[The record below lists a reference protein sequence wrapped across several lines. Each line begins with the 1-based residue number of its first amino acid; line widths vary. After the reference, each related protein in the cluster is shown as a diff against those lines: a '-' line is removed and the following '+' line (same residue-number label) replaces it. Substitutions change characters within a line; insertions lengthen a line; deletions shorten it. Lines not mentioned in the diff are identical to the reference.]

1 MKTEGVFLDFSTLC
15 TNCFRLKGKN
25 TVCPYCGQIGAPMPE
40 EAYHLNPCT
49 ILNARYVIGK
59 VLGFGGFG
67 IIYMALDLKLSRIV
81 AIKEFFPTS
90 LVSRV
95 PGELKVSIF
104 SGDKISEYN
113 KSLNRFLEEARNMA
127 RFDNDPH
134 IVNVLEFFCENRTAY
149 IVMEYLSGE
158 TLEQMAKKKGGVLPY
173 EDAVPIIKS
182 VLEALSV
189 LHANNI
195 YHRDINPK
203 NIMMNGDNQ
212 IKLIDFGNARFF
224 NESENAYSKVVTG
237 GYAPP
242 EQYTEK
248 SVQGAF
254 TDIYAVG
261 ATFYKI
267 IVGETPID
275 ATDRQNEDV
284 LKRPSEFIENL
295 PKNIDVAIMKAMA
308 LKPEQR
314 FQTTD
319 DMLSALCDKD
329 SKNDYP
335 ENEEHTRITKRNALV
350 VSSLTAIIALV
361 ITVIFLTQHS
371 DNLFKPM
378 KSVIA
383 SQETVDLYLPYSS
396 DAEMEELKSD
406 YSQIAENFNKYS
418 KKNFGKDINIK
429 PHYIEKDL
437 YCKKVSESKGTS
449 SEACIFRSD
458 IGEIS
463 NILKADLK
471 ALVNDKSFKN
481 EFVFYSKYKE
491 MYGATYNEI
500 PMGFYVYM
508 MYIKNNNIF
517 DIKNI
522 KSWNDF
528 STEVDA
534 ADTLVLSRDA
544 VPILYQSLK
553 DDSANSDLASDI
565 LFRTMID
572 GKLPDIDSAV
582 STFNGKF
589 DTFIGTTKDAASIKN
604 SELLLYVSAHNV
616 IGCGDKWYGR
626 FDWTWSISDNVSDS
640 KRDAAILFLRYCF
653 SEDVQNELFVTTAVT
668 DFQPESVLSMNKSVW
683 NDQVES
689 TFINVLPEDIDNI
702 TILPTDSKDITFA
715 KDFIEQGKK
724 KNTKDEIDVFAKK
737 YFK

>member
-1 MKTEGVFLDFSTLC
+1 MKTGGDFLDFSTLC

-25 TVCPYCGQIGAPMPE
+25 TVCPYCGQIGAPKPE

-49 ILNARYVIGK
+49 ILNARYIVGK

-67 IIYMALDLKLSRIV
+67 VIYMALDLKLSRIV

-113 KSLNRFLEEARNMA
+113 KGLNRFLEEARNMA
-127 RFDNDPH
+127 KFDNDPH
-134 IVNVLEFFCENRTAY
+134 IVNVLEFFSENRTAY

-158 TLEQMAKKKGGVLPY
+158 TLEQIARKNGGVLQY

-203 NIMMNGDNQ
+203 NIMISGDNQ

-224 NESENAYSKVVTG
+224 NESETACSKVVTG

-242 EQYTEK
+242 EQYIEK
-248 SVQGAF
+248 SAQGAF

-267 IVGETPID
+267 IVGKTPLD
-275 ATDRQNEDV
+275 ATDRQNEDT
-284 LKRPSEFIENL
+284 LQKPSDFIENL
-295 PKNIDVAIMKAMA
+295 PKNIDIAIMKAMA

-314 FQTTD
+314 FQTTAE
-319 DMLSALCDKD
+319 MLSALCDKD

-335 ENEEHTRITKRNALV
+335 ENEEHARIIKRNALV
-350 VSSLTAIIALV
+350 ISALAVMLTLV
-361 ITVIFLTQHS
+361 ITVIFLTQQS
-371 DNLFKPM
+371 DNLYKPM

-396 DAEMEELKSD
+396 NAEKEELKSD
-406 YSQIAENFNKYS
+406 YIKIAKDFNEYS
-418 KKNFGKDINIK
+418 KKNFGKDINIE
-429 PHYIEKDL
+429 PHYVEKEL
-437 YCKKVSESKGTS
+437 YCKKVSESKGSS

-463 NILKADLK
+463 NIIKADLNN
-471 ALVNDKSFKN
+471 LVNDKSFKN
-481 EFVFYSKYKE
+481 DFVFYSKYKE
-491 MYGATYNEI
+491 MFGSAYNEI
-500 PMGFYVYM
+500 PMGFYFYI

-517 DIKNI
+517 NI
-522 KSWNDF
+522 KSINSWADF
-528 STEVDA
+528 STNVDA
-534 ADTLVLSRDA
+534 ADTIVLSREA
-544 VPILYQSLK
+544 TPILYQSLK
-553 DDSANSDLASDI
+553 DDNANNDLASDI

-572 GKLPDIDSAV
+572 GSLPDIDSAT

-589 DTFIGTTKDAASIKN
+589 DTFIGTTKDVTSIKN
-604 SELLLYVSAHNV
+604 SELLLYVSSRNV
-616 IGCGDKWYGR
+616 IGCGNKWYGR

-653 SEDVQNELFVTTAVT
+653 SEDVQNELFVTTNET
-668 DFQPESVLSMNKSVW
+668 DFQPETVLSLNQTIW
-683 NDQVES
+683 NNQVES
-689 TFINVLPEDIDNI
+689 TFINVIPEDIDDI
-702 TILPTDSKDITFA
+702 IILSNDSKDLTFA
-715 KDFIEQGKK
+715 EDFIKQGKK
-724 KNTKDEIDVFAKK
+724 KNTKNEINTFAKK
-737 YFK
+737 YF